1 MLIKIDQLEYDVPNT
16 EMSYGDFFV
25 RFEHKFLRNI
35 YLDEEIKQSPQICN
49 LLVSYY
55 ETFQKFI
62 KPYISILSIFE
73 SRRESI

>member
-1 MLIKIDQLEYDVPNT
+1 MLIKIDQLGYDVPNT
-16 EMSYGDFFV
+16 EMSHGDFFV
-25 RFEHKFLRNI
+25 RFEHKFLRNM

-49 LLVSYY
+49 LQSYY

-73 SRRESI
+73 SR